1 MNKHSNQSIPE
12 MIDQFSGEPNY
23 SDPVADDFQ
32 ALSRDTV
39 PVRSLTEDDLSSLVR
54 IDRRITGI
62 DRTNYY
68 RRKVNEAINGSG
80 VRMSVVAEMQGEI
93 AGFLMARVDYG
104 EFGRTAAEAV
114 IDTLGV
120 DPAYKSQG
128 VGQAMLSQL
137 LINLSSLRVES
148 VRTEV
153 EWNNFG
159 LLAFLD
165 HCGFKPSQRL
175 AFVRR
180 GKG

>member
-1 MNKHSNQSIPE
+1 MNKHNSQSTPE
-12 MIDQFSGEPNY
+12 MIAQFSEEPNY
-23 SDPVADDFQ
+23 SDPMADDYQ
-32 ALSRDTV
+32 ALSRDMI
-39 PVRSLTEDDLSSLVR
+39 PVRSLTEGDLSALIRV
-54 IDRRITGI
+54 DRRITGR

-68 RRKVNEAINGSG
+68 RRKVDEAINGSG
-80 VRMSVVAEMQGEI
+80 VRMSVVAEMQGEV

-120 DPAYKSQG
+120 DPAYKGQG

-165 HCGFKPSQRL
+165 RCGFKPGQRL

-180 GKG
+180 RAG

>member
-120 DPAYKSQG
+120 DPAYKGQG

-153 EWNNFG
+153 EWTDTGVIDYFSAVG
-159 LLAFLD
+159 LTPA
-165 HCGFKPSQRL
+165 QRISL
-175 AFVRR
+175 TKAL
-180 GKG
+180 